1 MSAFLA
7 MWVTWCVVSLSGV
20 MSPGPI
26 SALAIAEG
34 ARRGPRAGALIT
46 VGHALTELA
55 MVLALGIGLRE
66 LLQRPSVAG
75 TIGLVGGAVLLWM
88 GYSIVRS
95 TRDGVVAFDAEA
107 VSPGSPGRLGPM
119 PAGVLLSVGNPY
131 WLLWWAT
138 VGAGYLL
145 FFTRFGW
152 LGIAAFYVGHISLDL
167 IWNTLL
173 ATASASGKT
182 LIPPSVYRMVLVLCG
197 LFMVVMG
204 IYFAH
209 AGVNLLRG

>member
-34 ARRGPRAGALIT
+34 AQRGPRAGPLIT
-46 VGHALTELA
+46 VGHALTELV

-66 LLQRPSVAG
+66 FLQRPPVAG
-75 TIGLVGGAVLLWM
+75 TIGVIGGAVLFWM
-88 GYSIVRS
+88 GYDVVRS
-95 TRDGVVAFDAEA
+95 SRNGPLALDAEA
-107 VSPGSPGRLGPM
+107 ISGKSPGRLGPM

-152 LGIAAFYVGHISLDL
+152 WGIAAFYMGHISLDL

-182 LIPPSVYRMVLVLCG
+182 LVSPSIYRLILGLCG
-197 LFMVVMG
+197 LFMGAMG
-204 IYFAH
+204 VYFTYT
-209 AGVNLLRG
+209 GLNLLRG